1 MFWYTVSIIQHII
14 GGVFMD
20 EWISKKDLLIE
31 TGISYGQLYRW
42 KREGLIPENW
52 FVKRSVPSGQET
64 FLPREM
70 ILNRIAFILK
80 YKDKHPLSELN
91 QMLSPD
97 SESRHYKTTALIRLP
112 GMLRPIMQISAL
124 TNARDFNHGQALCA
138 LIGANILTACD
149 MTDEQLRF
157 IMKAILAWQQEK
169 HIFSHSD
176 GRLAILR
183 FQKQMIPVYMQPDA
197 EIMISD
203 GTELIFQLRMGDI
216 QKMYNKQLN
225 KLFEDLA

>member
-1 MFWYTVSIIQHII
+1 ME
-14 GGVFMD
+14 D
-20 EWISKKDLLIE
+20 WISKKDLLAE

-42 KREGLIPENW
+42 KREGLIPESW
-52 FVKRSVPSGQET
+52 FVKRAVPSGQET
-64 FLPREM
+64 YLPREM

-80 YKDKHPLSELN
+80 YKDRHPLSELN

-138 LIGANILTACD
+138 LIGSNILTACD

-157 IMKAILAWQQEK
+157 LMKSILTWQQDK
-169 HIFSHSD
+169 HIFSSSD
-176 GRLAILR
+176 GRIAILDPSYR
-183 FQKQMIPVYMQPDA
+183 SGKFDEEGRAGKV
-197 EIMISD
+197 EIRHGVIALCEVQVLVD
-203 GTELIFQLRMGDI
+203 DTATRDPGF
-216 QKMYNKQLN
+216 Y
-225 KLFEDLA
+225 LFWRA

>member
-1 MFWYTVSIIQHII
+1 MS
-14 GGVFMD
+14 
-20 EWISKKDLLIE
+20 EWISKKELLLE

-42 KREGLIPENW
+42 KREGLIPESW
-52 FVKRSVPSGQET
+52 FVKRAVPSGQET

-80 YKDKHPLSELN
+80 YKDRHPLSELN

-138 LIGANILTACD
+138 LIGSNILTACD

-157 IMKAILAWQQEK
+157 LMKAILVWQQEK
-169 HIFSHSD
+169 HIFSSSD
-176 GRLAILR
+176 GRIAILR
-183 FQKQMIPVYMQPDA
+183 FQKQMIPVYLQPDA
-197 EIMISD
+197 EIMVAD
-203 GTELIFQLRMGDI
+203 GTELIFELRLSDI

-225 KLFEDLA
+225 KLFDDLA

>member
-1 MFWYTVSIIQHII
+1 
-14 GGVFMD
+14 MD
-20 EWISKKDLLIE
+20 EWISKKDLLAE

-42 KREGLIPENW
+42 KREGLIPESW
-52 FVKRSVPSGQET
+52 FVKRAVPSGQET
-64 FLPREM
+64 YLPREM

-149 MTDEQLRF
+149 MTDEQLRS
-157 IMKAILAWQQEK
+157 IMKSILNWQQEK
-169 HIFSHSD
+169 HIFSSSD
-176 GRLAILR
+176 GRIAILR
-183 FQKQMIPVYMQPDA
+183 FQKQMLPIYTQPDA
-197 EIMISD
+197 EIMVAE
-203 GTELIFQLRMGDI
+203 GAELIFQLRMGDI

>member
-1 MFWYTVSIIQHII
+1 
-14 GGVFMD
+14 MD

-42 KREGLIPENW
+42 KREGLIPESW
-52 FVKRSVPSGQET
+52 FIKRAVPSGQET
-64 FLPREM
+64 YFPREM

-91 QMLSPD
+91 QLLSPD

-149 MTDEQLRF
+149 MTDEQLRS
-157 IMKAILAWQQEK
+157 IMKSILKWQQDK
-169 HIFSHSD
+169 HIFSSSD
-176 GRLAILR
+176 GRIAILR
-183 FQKQMIPVYMQPDA
+183 FQKQMLPVYTQPDA
-197 EIMISD
+197 EIMVAD
-203 GTELIFQLRMGDI
+203 GTELIFELRMGDI

-225 KLFEDLA
+225 KLFEDLT

>member
-1 MFWYTVSIIQHII
+1 MFPI
-14 GGVFMD
+14 D
-20 EWISKKDLLIE
+20 EWISKKDLLAE

-42 KREGLIPENW
+42 KREGLIPESW

-70 ILNRIAFILK
+70 ILNRVAFILK
-80 YKDKHPLSELN
+80 YKGNHPLNELH

-124 TNARDFNHGQALCA
+124 TGARDFNHGQALCA

-149 MTDEQLRF
+149 MTDEQLRS
-157 IMKAILAWQQEK
+157 ILRALLDWQNRE
-169 HIFSHSD
+169 HIFSSAD
-176 GRLAILR
+176 GRIAILR
-183 FQKQMIPVYMQPDA
+183 AQKQLIPVYLLPDA
-197 EIMISD
+197 RIMVAE
-203 GTELIFQLRMGDI
+203 GTDLIFELRLSDI

-225 KLFEDLA
+225 RLFEDLT

>member
-1 MFWYTVSIIQHII
+1 
-14 GGVFMD
+14 MD
-20 EWISKKDLLIE
+20 EWISKKDLLAE
-31 TGISYGQLYRW
+31 TRISYGQLYRW

-52 FVKRSVPSGQET
+52 FVKRAVPSGQET
-64 FLPREM
+64 YLPREM
-70 ILNRIAFILK
+70 ILNRISFILK
-80 YKDKHPLSELN
+80 YKDKHPLSELH

-157 IMKAILAWQQEK
+157 IMKSILEWQQEK
-169 HIFSHSD
+169 HIFSSSD
-176 GRLAILR
+176 GRIAILR
-183 FQKQMIPVYMQPDA
+183 SQKHMIPIYVQPDA
-197 EIMISD
+197 DIMVAE
-203 GTELIFQLRMGDI
+203 GTDLIFELRIDDI
-216 QKMYNKQLN
+216 QKMHNKQLN
-225 KLFEDLA
+225 KLFEDLT

>member
-1 MFWYTVSIIQHII
+1 
-14 GGVFMD
+14 MD
-20 EWISKKDLLIE
+20 EWISKKELLIE

-42 KREGLIPENW
+42 KREGLIPESW
-52 FVKRSVPSGQET
+52 FVKRAVPSGQET

-112 GMLRPIMQISAL
+112 GMLRPIMQISAM

-157 IMKAILAWQQEK
+157 LMKAILAWQQEK
-169 HIFSHSD
+169 HIFSSSD
-176 GRLAILR
+176 GRIAILR
-183 FQKQMIPVYMQPDA
+183 FQKQMIPVYLQPDA
-197 EIMISD
+197 EIMVAD
-203 GTELIFQLRMGDI
+203 GTELIFELRLSDI

>member
-1 MFWYTVSIIQHII
+1 
-14 GGVFMD
+14 MD
-20 EWISKKDLLIE
+20 EWISKKDLLAE

-42 KREGLIPENW
+42 KREGLIPESW
-52 FVKRSVPSGQET
+52 FVKRAVPSGQET

-80 YKDKHPLSELN
+80 YKDKHPLSELHE
-91 QMLSPD
+91 MLSPA

-138 LIGANILTACD
+138 LIGANILSACD
-149 MTDEQLRF
+149 MPDEQLRS
-157 IMKAILAWQQEK
+157 ILKALLDWQHREQ
-169 HIFSHSD
+169 IFSSAD
-176 GRLAILR
+176 GRIAILR
-183 FQKQMIPVYMQPDA
+183 SQKQLIPVYMQPDA
-197 EIMISD
+197 AIMVSE
-203 GTELIFQLRMGDI
+203 GTELIFQLRMSDI

-225 KLFEDLA
+225 KLFDDLA

>member
-1 MFWYTVSIIQHII
+1 
-14 GGVFMD
+14 MD
-20 EWISKKDLLIE
+20 EWISKKDLLAE

-52 FVKRSVPSGQET
+52 FVKRAVPSGQET
-64 FLPREM
+64 YLPREM
-70 ILNRIAFILK
+70 ILNRISFILK
-80 YKDKHPLSELN
+80 YKDKHPLSELH

-157 IMKAILAWQQEK
+157 IMKSILEWQQEK
-169 HIFSHSD
+169 HIFSSSD
-176 GRLAILR
+176 GRIAILR
-183 FQKQMIPVYMQPDA
+183 SQKHMIPIYVQPDA
-197 EIMISD
+197 DIMVAE
-203 GTELIFQLRMGDI
+203 GTDLIFELRIDDI
-216 QKMYNKQLN
+216 QKMHNKQLN
-225 KLFEDLA
+225 KLFEDLT

>member
-1 MFWYTVSIIQHII
+1 
-14 GGVFMD
+14 
-20 EWISKKDLLIE
+20 
-31 TGISYGQLYRW
+31 
-42 KREGLIPENW
+42 
-52 FVKRSVPSGQET
+52 
-64 FLPREM
+64 M

-80 YKDKHPLSELN
+80 YKGKHPLSELN

-149 MTDEQLRF
+149 MTDEQLRS
-157 IMKAILAWQQEK
+157 IMRAILTWQQEQ
-169 HIFSHSD
+169 HIFSSAD
-176 GRLAILR
+176 GRIAILR
-183 FQKQMIPVYMQPDA
+183 AQKQLIPIYTQPDA
-197 EIMISD
+197 QIMVGE
-203 GTELIFQLRMGDI
+203 GTSLIFELRMSDI

-225 KLFEDLA
+225 KLFEDLP